1 MSRPIGVSKKSMME
15 NYASEVARCYT
26 DSGLNFL
33 YEDFIWRAPLV
44 VVMVYLIRFSPR
56 FLVSK
61 IFFNL
66 PSPSSPAAPWH
77 LMFEDFATP
86 PKSSKKAYA
95 VVPATPVSNKNQ
107 NLPVHVFFF

>member
-1 MSRPIGVSKKSMME
+1 MHENKKIGKRAIRRLAWEGRAVPRGHRMSRPIGVSKKSMME

-61 IFFNL
+61 FFLIYPLRL
-66 PSPSSPAAPWH
+66 PR
-77 LMFEDFATP
+77 P
-86 PKSSKKAYA
+86 P
-95 VVPATPVSNKNQ
+95 
-107 NLPVHVFFF
+107 HGI